1 MDWELGISRYKLLYI
16 KWINNGSYRIAGNYI
31 QYPVMKHNGKEKK
44 KTHMIA
50 KYILKSKMSKCEEKK
65 RHDIRSLIDRLWR
78 M

>member
-44 KTHMIA
+44 KDTHDCKIHP
-50 KYILKSKMSKCEEKK
+50 KVENVKMRRKK
-65 RHDIRSLIDRLWR
+65 ET
-78 M
+78 